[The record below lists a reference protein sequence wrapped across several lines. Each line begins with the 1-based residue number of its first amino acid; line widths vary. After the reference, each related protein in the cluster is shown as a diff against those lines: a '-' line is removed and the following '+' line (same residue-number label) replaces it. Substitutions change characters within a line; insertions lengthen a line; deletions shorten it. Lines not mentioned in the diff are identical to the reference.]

1 MLYRIT
7 IQHRPLT
14 FLKMNHAGPDTPLL
28 NFFADMSAL
37 VGLPLEVGNTPRG
50 RRRVV
55 SITGGEFK
63 GQGWVARILPGGAD
77 FQLIAGDS
85 LALLEAHYVLETDGG
100 DLIYVHNRAIRHA
113 STEVTAKLLSGQSV
127 DPALVYFRCTPTFET
142 GSSSLG
148 WINHRLFVGSGIRQP
163 DRVLIRFFEL
173 A

>member
-1 MLYRIT
+1 M
-7 IQHRPLT
+7 
-14 FLKMNHAGPDTPLL
+14 MNNSGPGTPQL

-37 VGLPLEVGNTPRG
+37 VSQPTEVGHTARG

-55 SITGGEFK
+55 PITGGAFT
-63 GQGWVARILPGGAD
+63 GQGWAGRILPGGAD

-85 LALLEAHYVLETDGG
+85 LALLEAHYVVETDGG
-100 DLIYVHNRAIRHA
+100 DYIYVHNRAIRHA
-113 STEVTAKLLSGQSV
+113 SPEVTAQLLMGKPV
-127 DPALVYFRCTPTFET
+127 DPTLVYFRCTPTFET
-142 GSSSLG
+142 GSSSLS

>member
-1 MLYRIT
+1 MGCYSLPVLMM
-7 IQHRPLT
+7 Q
-14 FLKMNHAGPDTPLL
+14 ASGPDTPQL

-37 VGLPLEVGNTPRG
+37 VGQPLAVGQTPLG

-55 SITGGEFK
+55 PITGGEVK
-63 GQGWVARILPGGAD
+63 GKGWVARILPGGAD

-113 STEVTAKLLSGQSV
+113 SPEVTAKLLSGKPV

-148 WINHRLFVGSGIRQP
+148 WINHRLFVGSGVREP
-163 DRVLIRFFEL
+163 ERVVIRFFEL

>member
-1 MLYRIT
+1 MGCS
-7 IQHRPLT
+7 PLPV
-14 FLKMNHAGPDTPLL
+14 LMMQASGPDTPQL

-37 VGLPLEVGNTPRG
+37 VGQPLEVGQTPRG

-55 SITGGEFK
+55 PITGGEVQ

-113 STEVTAKLLSGQSV
+113 SPEVTAKLLSGQSV